1 MKRSVSQLDI
11 STSIFQKSIKGL
23 GEETGTSPSVPGL
36 LFSGVLCFLVHPGA
50 VVLNADKA
58 RLGPASVRQLVQFD
72 FR

>member
-1 MKRSVSQLDI
+1 MKRSVSQLEI
-11 STSIFQKSIKGL
+11 SISVFQKSIKGL
-23 GEETGTSPSVPGL
+23 GEETGTWALCPLPFIGA
-36 LFSGVLCFLVHPGA
+36 LCFLVHPGA